1 MIPQN
6 TAAYKSTTS
15 VIADCTYTV
24 SMQYADDPDKAFW
37 TILVVR
43 TIWVRVVTAGC
54 DGPNMR
60 FQWQFYSRGKL
71 SVK

>member
-37 TILVVR
+37 TILVV
-43 TIWVRVVTAGC
+43 
-54 DGPNMR
+54 
-60 FQWQFYSRGKL
+60 L
-71 SVK
+71 SGLE